1 MSAAPLALPAT
12 VCASLRL
19 HAATRLQPGGVSDG
33 CLTLL
38 YWVRRVSDG
47 CLTLLYWVRRQVH
60 NGVESD
66 NVELIRAHNTVL
78 DHLSKQNVV
87 VPEALLTQGARG
99 GFLSAWHR
107 GVRGMH
113 AASHSC
119 PCSCLSASHLTTKGQ
134 AATP

>member
-19 HAATRLQPGGVSDG
+19 HAATRLQPGG
-33 CLTLL
+33 
-38 YWVRRVSDG
+38 VSDG

-119 PCSCLSASHLTTKGQ
+119 PCSCLSASRLTTKGQ